1 MHSFV
6 GEGWLLQVAGLRALT
21 ELFSVPCWQQRAMLA
36 AHKQIHFFGINGLVT
51 WAKSNPN
58 FFEGS
63 YRAFQRA
70 MLAACHAGSTQADSL
85 LWN

>member
-1 MHSFV
+1 
-6 GEGWLLQVAGLRALT
+6 
-21 ELFSVPCWQQRAMLA
+21 MLE
-36 AHKQIHFFGINGLVT
+36 AHKQIHSFGINGLVT
-51 WAKSNPN
+51 WAESNPN